1 MQYSNSIIDRASL
14 RHLAKSEYPEITRRQ
29 PHRLRLA
36 LNEAEALAFETGF
49 PDLFALDLADEKL
62 ATLNRWHMRQQSI
75 MANLSTAPIKFG
87 SGSTSEYD
95 GSVTVTGQK
104 R

>member
-1 MQYSNSIIDRASL
+1 MQYSNSLIDRESL

-29 PHRLRLA
+29 PHRLRLT

-62 ATLNRWHMRQQSI
+62 AALNRWHMRQQRI
-75 MANLSTAPIKFG
+75 AANLSSASIQFG
-87 SGSTSEYD
+87 
-95 GSVTVTGQK
+95 TGNSFPHFGIHTFTK
-104 R
+104 RSR